1 MTVLMFSAGADAA
14 VATRPEGVWGLRFG
28 VWSWSLGFEVWGL
41 GFGVWG
47 LGFQVSPAMRE
58 AATWESRAS
67 GPKPKAAA
75 AATLAVVMVG

>member
-28 VWSWSLGFEVWGL
+28 VWSWGL
-41 GFGVWG
+41 RLGVWG

-58 AATWESRAS
+58 AATWEGRAS

-75 AATLAVVMVG
+75 AANLAVVMVG